1 MKSLLCALF
10 LGLFVVSCGKVGSGV
25 ERSSLNGFQNGGG
38 SKRKMPEGNRDKKPG
53 QPERPR
59 HTPRKR

>member
-1 MKSLLCALF
+1 MKSLISALI
-10 LGLFVVSCGKVGSGV
+10 LGLLLSACGKVGPGV

-38 SKRKMPEGNRDKKPG
+38 SKRKMPEGDRKAPG
-53 QPERPR
+53 KPERPR